1 MANKRLYDEKT
12 GEGWAKVA
20 GKWHYFRD
28 GKILELGPIPGLRD
42 ADQRLK
48 TWRDTTKKKVK
59 KAVEPHAEQIGK
71 GFLLAG
77 KSIQDTSKQ
86 VGEGFQI
93 AAKGA
98 QDASKKYVYDP
109 VNKVPGLW
117 KDLGDRTIGSG
128 EFDDKGRELSVF
140 ELRRQNLKYRKMENN
155 NTDDDLLSEEID
167 LPDGGSFNMM
177 DNLYATYTAEPTG
190 DFTKMWEGVDLGNMD
205 PYSRLNFKN
214 SMDNTYW
221 LTEGMLGAT
230 HSKIT
235 KDNQN
240 KFAATLK
247 HSDNKQLGSPSDE
260 LAIKTE
266 LGKNLR
272 KTNLGGTDPGQSL
285 WLGKNSTWSMGGN
298 VVAPKVGTPEAEAM
312 MNIPETPETTET
324 AIAEEIV
331 SDTPDIKVESGKGV
345 SETSKLVDQS
355 VKVDPVTPA
364 VAPAPA
370 AGPAPIP
377 ETFLSKFWDF
387 LNNRGGK

>member
-1 MANKRLYDEKT
+1 MADKKVYNEKT
-12 GEGWAKVA
+12 KTGWKRVE
-20 GKWHYFRD
+20 GKWQYYQNGR
-28 GKILELGPIPGLRD
+28 IV
-42 ADQRLK
+42 
-48 TWRDTTKKKVK
+48 DTAMLSNT
-59 KAVEPHAEQIGK
+59 
-71 GFLLAG
+71 F
-77 KSIQDTSKQ
+77 T
-86 VGEGFQI
+86 
-93 AAKGA
+93 GA
-98 QDASKKYVYDP
+98 QDATKKWFKDTTTKAKDIRQQAIEREESYVP
-109 VNKVPGLW
+109 QVMSTHKTPITTALTEEVLPKAW
-117 KDLGDRTIGSG
+117 DLTKRGAKNLKNAFSDIPKIGQGSG

-155 NTDDDLLSEEID
+155 NTDDDLLSEEIE

-190 DFTKMWEGVDLGNMD
+190 DFTKMWEGLDLGNMD

-260 LAIKTE
+260 RAIKTE

-285 WLGKNSTWSMGGN
+285 WLGENSTWSMGGN
-298 VVAPKVGTPEAEAM
+298 VVAPKVGTAEAEAM
-312 MNIPETPETTET
+312 MNIPETPETP
-324 AIAEEIV
+324 IAEKIV
-331 SDTPDIKVESGKGV
+331 SDPVDSVEVDKGLGV
-345 SETSKLVDQS
+345 QDTSKLVDQS
-355 VKVDPVTPA
+355 VKIDPVTPPPKVIPPA
-364 VAPAPA
+364 VAPEVS
-370 AGPAPIP
+370 GLLFKDLMKY
-377 ETFLSKFWDF
+377 EGW
-387 LNNRGGK
+387 G